1 MILKSRC
8 KIFKT
13 VTLKKRFVS
22 FISAI
27 YFQNNSKHYKIIKCI
42 ITIIIIVLN
51 SQWELKQD
59 FQMLIHI
66 GLTERS
72 FLINGSELIQG

>member
-1 MILKSRC
+1 MILMSKC

-13 VTLKKRFVS
+13 VTLKKRFIF
-22 FISAI
+22 FISTI
-27 YFQNNSKHYKIIKCI
+27 YFQNNSKHYKIIKRI
-42 ITIIIIVLN
+42 ITIIIIVLH

-72 FLINGSELIQG
+72 FLINGCRN